1 MAYNESLRKEKER
14 KEKEIEL
21 GYSPIMV
28 TTSSI
33 ELSNPVLQPEV
44 LDVTNNDNNIIP
56 VSASVNF
63 VNPSTLSS
71 DGFKDLIYSPS
82 FFLNSSLSLQG
93 HFSISSMKKFLTP
106 NSMNALYMGKFS
118 CRLML

>member
-71 DGFKDLIYSPS
+71 DGFELQDQEIIPS
-82 FFLNSSLSLQG
+82 KNITGSFTPGKNLVEFFVYDAECN
-93 HFSISSMKKFLTP
+93 
-106 NSMNALYMGKFS
+106 
-118 CRLML
+118 